1 MGRDDSNWSDFGLF
15 RGCLDFWNVL
25 LWGLGPHESCYK
37 RPCEEIVKIRW
48 QFKFK
53 RWKTLKSLQSKYE

>member
-1 MGRDDSNWSDFGLF
+1 MGRDDGNWSDFGLF

-37 RPCEEIVKIRW
+37 RPCEEIVKIKW
-48 QFKFK
+48 
-53 RWKTLKSLQSKYE
+53 